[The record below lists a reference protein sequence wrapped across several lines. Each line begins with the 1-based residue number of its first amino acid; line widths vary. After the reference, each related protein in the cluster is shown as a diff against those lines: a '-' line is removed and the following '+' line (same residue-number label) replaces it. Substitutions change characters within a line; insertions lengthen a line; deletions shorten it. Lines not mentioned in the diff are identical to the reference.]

1 MNALIVDDSRV
12 TRMLLRHA
20 LQNLGCVTAEA
31 ANGREALERLQQM
44 DRPDVVLV
52 DCNMPDMDGLAFVQ
66 AVRAE
71 ARFAGLPLVMVTG
84 EEDRA
89 HVSRALAAGAN
100 DHVGKPFDQH
110 IIRSTLLRLGL
121 ALPPVNS

>member
-20 LQNLGCVTAEA
+20 LQKLGYATTEA
-31 ANGREALERLQQM
+31 ASGREALERLQQM

-52 DCNMPDMDGLAFVQ
+52 DCNMPDMDGLALVQ
-66 AVRAE
+66 AVRAQV
-71 ARFAGLPLVMVTG
+71 RFAGLPLVMVTG

-89 HVSRALAAGAN
+89 HVSRAFAAGAN

-110 IIRSTLLRLGL
+110 TIRATLLRLGL
-121 ALPPVNS
+121 ALAPVNS